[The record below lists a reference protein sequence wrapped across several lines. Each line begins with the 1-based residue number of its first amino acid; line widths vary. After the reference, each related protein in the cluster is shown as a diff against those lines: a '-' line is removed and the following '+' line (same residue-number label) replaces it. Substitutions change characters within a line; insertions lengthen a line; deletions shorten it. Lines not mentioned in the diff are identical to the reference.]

1 MIMVTGPSFSNSTA
15 IMAPNSPLQIVE
27 QFPYSYM
34 ADAALM
40 HAASIEQSHLK
51 NKELAK
57 QHYEKLI
64 DEYPTS
70 IYTAQA
76 KKNYRKL

>member
-1 MIMVTGPSFSNSTA
+1 MNEVRPKKALGQHFLTDQNIA
-15 IMAPNSPLQIVE
+15 QRIVE
-27 QFPYSYM
+27 QYPESYM

-40 HAASIEQSHLK
+40 HAALIEQNELK
-51 NKELAK
+51 NKTLAGE
-57 QHYEKLI
+57 HYEKLI

>member
-1 MIMVTGPSFSNSTA
+1 MS
-15 IMAPNSPLQIVE
+15 IVE
-27 QFPYSYM
+27 RYAYSYM

-40 HAASIEQSHLK
+40 QAALIEQNNLK
-51 NKELAK
+51 DKASAA

-76 KKNYRKL
+76 KKNYRKIQ

>member
-1 MIMVTGPSFSNSTA
+1 
-15 IMAPNSPLQIVE
+15 
-27 QFPYSYM
+27 M

-40 HAASIEQSHLK
+40 RAALIEHNELK
-51 NKELAK
+51 DKELAK
-57 QHYEKLI
+57 THYEKLI

>member
-1 MIMVTGPSFSNSTA
+1 MNEVRPKKSLGQHFLTDQNIA
-15 IMAPNSPLQIVE
+15 KQIVE
-27 QFPYSYM
+27 QYPESYM

-40 HAASIEQSHLK
+40 HAALIEQNELK
-51 NKELAK
+51 NKTLAGE
-57 QHYEKLI
+57 HYEKLI

>member
-1 MIMVTGPSFSNSTA
+1 
-15 IMAPNSPLQIVE
+15 
-27 QFPYSYM
+27 M

-40 HAASIEQSHLK
+40 RAALLEQNELK
-51 NKELAK
+51 SKEVAK

-64 DEYPTS
+64 DDYPTS

>member
-1 MIMVTGPSFSNSTA
+1 MEKRKAFA
-15 IMAPNSPLQIVE
+15 DAEQLYLQIVE
-27 QFPYSYM
+27 QYPESYM

-40 HAASIEQSHLK
+40 HAALIEQNELK
-51 NKELAK
+51 NKALAGE
-57 QHYEKLI
+57 HYEKLI